1 MLNNINVGTLVYD
14 VSPYKAPELAYG
26 IGIVVDIV
34 DTQYVKVHWVEWD
47 IISIENKINL
57 TAVQYEDRRP
67 SKT

>member
-14 VSPYKAPELAYG
+14 VSPYKAPELSYG